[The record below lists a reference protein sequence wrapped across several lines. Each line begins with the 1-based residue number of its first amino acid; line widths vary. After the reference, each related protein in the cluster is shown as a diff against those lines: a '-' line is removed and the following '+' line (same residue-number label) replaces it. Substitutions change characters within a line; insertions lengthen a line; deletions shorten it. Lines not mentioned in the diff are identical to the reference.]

1 MWGESKRVIESRI
14 LTEVGGGDLE
24 LDAEITADVVI
35 GDGVDVDIDVE
46 LLEIITEEGAPESVD
61 VLILAPA
68 MVTFEEVLVTE
79 AKLSDKAAAT
89 ASLVKGAD
97 KC

>member
-1 MWGESKRVIESRI
+1 MD
-14 LTEVGGGDLE
+14 T
-24 LDAEITADVVI
+24 
-35 GDGVDVDIDVE
+35 DVE

-97 KC
+97 EVLIELSEISMSGLEVSPSSS

>member
-1 MWGESKRVIESRI
+1 M
-14 LTEVGGGDLE
+14 
-24 LDAEITADVVI
+24 VI
-35 GDGVDVDIDVE
+35 GDGVDVDTDVE

-97 KC
+97 EVLTELSEISMSGLEVSPSSS

>member
-1 MWGESKRVIESRI
+1 M
-14 LTEVGGGDLE
+14 
-24 LDAEITADVVI
+24 VI
-35 GDGVDVDIDVE
+35 GDGVDVDTDVE

-97 KC
+97 EVLTELSEISMSGLEVPPSSS